1 MAKTRAHPQLKNGSR
16 HHGGVRNRKMPRLRN
31 QKYVL
36 QKRPWGRERGVDPE
50 PHDSR
55 LNHVGSAKAMEGF
68 IAGELCQKEQ
78 YQVLIGDDDSTVISR
93 VRNAV
98 DINLEKWSDVN
109 HATCTL
115 TKALYE
121 GKGKDFGPNNDK
133 INDQVIDHIHMHFT
147 RTKITLLALWRES
160 MLLFHTASGTT
171 ATADTSINIARTQKA
186 IGSQRSQVEGTFAVM
201 D

>member
-1 MAKTRAHPQLKNGSR
+1 MAKTRAHPQLKDGSR

-121 GKGKDFGPNNDK
+121 GKGKDFNLVQ
-133 INDQVIDHIHMHFT
+133 IM
-147 RTKITLLALWRES
+147 TKS
-160 MLLFHTASGTT
+160 MT
-171 ATADTSINIARTQKA
+171 K
-186 IGSQRSQVEGTFAVM
+186 
-201 D
+201 